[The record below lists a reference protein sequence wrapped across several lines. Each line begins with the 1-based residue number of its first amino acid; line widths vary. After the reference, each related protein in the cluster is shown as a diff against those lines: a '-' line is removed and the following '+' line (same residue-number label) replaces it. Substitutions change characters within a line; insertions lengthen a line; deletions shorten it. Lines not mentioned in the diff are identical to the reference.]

1 MSANAGYISPNMT
14 LAQNTY
20 TAGLLANLRFAVFT
34 AGVDI
39 AASFRR
45 TGLGTLWASLGLALA
60 TAAMGT
66 LFGTVLRQLLPDYD
80 QYVPY
85 LVAGMIPWALL
96 AGMLHQAA
104 GQTWQYMAQLRH
116 AALPLPAI
124 MLRMLLRHMLIMAQ
138 NIALAV
144 LAQIF
149 LLETVSLAPLPLL
162 LGSLLLIANTA
173 WISLLLGMLCARFR
187 DMPQLV
193 AWTVHLAFF
202 LTPVLWPA
210 YFLSRFVWLA
220 EINPLFQFVELVRRP
235 LLGQE
240 VAPLTWLCCALLLVL
255 GGSVTTLLYHRLRW
269 RLPYWT

>member
-1 MSANAGYISPNMT
+1 MSANAGYTSPNMT
-14 LAQNTY
+14 LALTNH
-20 TAGLLANLRFAVFT
+20 TASLLANLRFAVFT
-34 AGVDI
+34 AGLDI
-39 AASFRR
+39 ASSFRR

-124 MLRMLLRHMLIMAQ
+124 MLRMLLRHALIMVQ

-144 LAQIF
+144 LAQVM
-149 LLETVSLAPLPLL
+149 LLDSVTLAPLPLL
-162 LGSLLLIANTA
+162 FGSLLLIANTA
-173 WISLLLGMLCARFR
+173 WISLLLGLLCARFR

-193 AWTVHLAFF
+193 AWAIHLAFF
-202 LTPVLWPA
+202 LTPVMWPA
-210 YFLSRFVWLA
+210 YFLSRFDWLA
-220 EINPLFQFVELVRRP
+220 AINPLFQFVELVRRP
-235 LLGQE
+235 LLGQD
-240 VAPLTWLCCALLLVL
+240 VAPLTWLCCSLLLVL
-255 GGSVTTLLYHRLRW
+255 GGSLTILLYRRLSW